1 MMQRYEGNSGKAE
14 AGKHYF
20 PEGFVWGVATASYQI
35 EGAWDEDGRG
45 ETIWDRYCS
54 IPGNILDGDDGKTA
68 CDHYHRYKEDV
79 ALMKQMGIRAYR
91 FSIAWSRI
99 LPKGYGEV
107 NQKGLDFYS
116 CLIDELLD
124 AGIEPYITLY
134 HWDLPQ
140 ALQDMGGWTN
150 PDMPRYFMEY
160 ARIVM
165 DAFHDRVKKWITL
178 NEPYCAAFLGNYEGR
193 QAPGLR
199 DFSAA
204 VQVSYHL
211 YVGHGL
217 AVEYFRKQG
226 YEGEIGITLNLMGR
240 LPLTDSE
247 EDRAA
252 AVRADG
258 YLNRWFAEPIVFGRY
273 PEDMVELYRSK
284 GVRLPEFKEEHM
296 KLMGQKLDFIGLNY
310 YNDFYVKAD
319 EHVWPLGFKI
329 ENPKHIPIN
338 DRNWPV
344 TEQGFTNM
352 LLRMKNEYGIETIYI
367 TENGTSSHDVVSMEG
382 RVEDGPRKDYLHR
395 HLLALW
401 EAVSQGV
408 NVKGYFQWSLYDNFE
423 WSFGYES
430 RFGIVFVDFH
440 TQERIIKESGRW
452 YSGVIRDNAV

>member
-14 AGKHYF
+14 AGKHHF

-150 PDMPRYFMEY
+150 PDMPGYFLEY

-165 DAFHDRVKKWITL
+165 DAFHGRVKKWITL

-319 EHVWPLGFKI
+319 PHVWPLGFKI

-408 NVKGYFQWSLYDNFE
+408 NVKGYFQWALYDNFE
-423 WSFGYES
+423 WSLEAVSES
-430 RFGIVFVDFH
+430 YLWTFIHRSGLSRKAVAGIPV
-440 TQERIIKESGRW
+440 
-452 YSGVIRDNAV
+452 

>member
-14 AGKHYF
+14 AGKHHF

-150 PDMPRYFMEY
+150 PDMPGYFMEY

-296 KLMGQKLDFIGLNY
+296 KLIGQKLDFIGLNY

-401 EAVSQGV
+401 EADSLKPTNTFVSLT
-408 NVKGYFQWSLYDNFE
+408 S
-423 WSFGYES
+423 
-430 RFGIVFVDFH
+430 
-440 TQERIIKESGRW
+440 SGRLI
-452 YSGVIRDNAV
+452 SMPFSDRALIFSS

>member
-14 AGKHYF
+14 AGKHHF

-199 DFSAA
+199 DFSA

-296 KLMGQKLDFIGLNY
+296 KLIGQKLDFIGLNY